1 MATILILSNSVGGLC
16 SFRYEL
22 FDRLV
27 KLGHEVWFA
36 VPQDEE
42 HRKVRLLRELG
53 AKYIHTEFARR
64 AVEPFGER
72 RLIRRYIDI
81 IGELNPDV
89 ILTYTI
95 KPNIYGTYAAHK
107 KSTPVIMNVTGL
119 GSLFHTSRFQ
129 WLGKALYRYACSKA
143 RYVFFQNQSNLDFF
157 VGNRLV
163 SLDKAYLIPGSGVNT
178 EKFAPMAKTT
188 TDNTIRFLFIGRLMK
203 EKGIEEY
210 LVVANRITEKYDDVE
225 FCILGG
231 FEEDVYRDVVK
242 YNTNPR
248 IKYLGISDD
257 VRNEIREAD
266 CIVHPSYH
274 EGMSNALLEGGAMG
288 KPLLASN
295 IPGCME
301 IVEDGVNGFLFEPRS
316 IESLTWAITRFLE
329 LGKGEREA
337 MGRKSRSKIEKE
349 FSRDLVV
356 DAYISAI
363 NDILEREC
371 Y

>member
-107 KSTPVIMNVTGL
+107 KKHPCNNECYWVRLSIPYVQVPVV
-119 GSLFHTSRFQ
+119 
-129 WLGKALYRYACSKA
+129 
-143 RYVFFQNQSNLDFF
+143 
-157 VGNRLV
+157 
-163 SLDKAYLIPGSGVNT
+163 
-178 EKFAPMAKTT
+178 
-188 TDNTIRFLFIGRLMK
+188 
-203 EKGIEEY
+203 
-210 LVVANRITEKYDDVE
+210 
-225 FCILGG
+225 
-231 FEEDVYRDVVK
+231 
-242 YNTNPR
+242 
-248 IKYLGISDD
+248 
-257 VRNEIREAD
+257 
-266 CIVHPSYH
+266 
-274 EGMSNALLEGGAMG
+274 
-288 KPLLASN
+288 
-295 IPGCME
+295 
-301 IVEDGVNGFLFEPRS
+301 
-316 IESLTWAITRFLE
+316 
-329 LGKGEREA
+329 
-337 MGRKSRSKIEKE
+337 RKS
-349 FSRDLVV
+349 VV
-356 DAYISAI
+356 QIC
-363 NDILEREC
+363 L
-371 Y
+371 